1 MARSSFEALIHS
13 RQFSV
18 SRFLDI
24 DRGAMAYEMDEN
36 RLTKLMASFLRHKGL
51 RRGYARH
58 AS

>member
-1 MARSSFEALIHS
+1 
-13 RQFSV
+13 
-18 SRFLDI
+18 
-24 DRGAMAYEMDEN
+24 MAYEMDEN